1 MDYFLIILAV
11 LLMLTGTVGC
21 FLPAIPGPPLC
32 FAGLVLAHI
41 SRFAEFEITTL
52 AVLGGL
58 TLAVLVLDYA
68 VPAWGVKKYGGT
80 KYGTW
85 GSVIGL
91 IIGTFFISVGPLGIV
106 GILGGPF
113 LGAYAGEI
121 IGGKKSQDAL
131 KAAFGSFVGFVAGTF
146 MKLALALAMIAI
158 LVQGMA

>member
-80 KYGTW
+80 NTGL

-91 IIGTFFISVGPLGIV
+91 CRHS
-106 GILGGPF
+106 
-113 LGAYAGEI
+113 
-121 IGGKKSQDAL
+121 
-131 KAAFGSFVGFVAGTF
+131 SFRWGWG
-146 MKLALALAMIAI
+146 
-158 LVQGMA
+158 